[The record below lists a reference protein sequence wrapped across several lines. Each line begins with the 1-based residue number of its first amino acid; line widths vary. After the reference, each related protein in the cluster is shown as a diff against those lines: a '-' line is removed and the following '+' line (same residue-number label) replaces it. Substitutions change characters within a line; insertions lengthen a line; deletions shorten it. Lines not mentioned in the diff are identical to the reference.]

1 MPELIEIKD
10 ELQKGITF
18 HRKGQLHQAEL
29 RYQKT
34 LQIHPKNAEAY
45 YFMSM
50 IAHQIGKHNVAIEL
64 IKRAIEVDNK
74 HTVFFHSG
82 TEICPSPF
90 EINFDFKEIQ
100 NNFADDLK
108 EQGQLEYAI
117 YAYYKSIEMNS
128 DNINAYNNLG
138 NTLRDQ
144 GKLEQAILAYRR
156 ALKINP
162 RDDDIH
168 NNLGN
173 VLLERGE
180 LNEATNVYRH
190 ALTINPE
197 NSQVYSNL
205 GVTLKKQGK
214 FNEAVTIYQKSLEI
228 QPNDADVYYNLGN
241 SLRELE
247 ELEEAIQVYYKAIEI
262 QPQFANAQNNIGLI
276 LFLQGDF
283 KNGWQQYQW
292 RWKCDDFPSENRPFH
307 QPSWNG
313 SNPSAKTILV
323 WAEQGIGDEIM
334 FASMLNDLRQSNAN
348 IMVECE
354 QRLISLFQRSFP
366 DIRFFCRTN
375 PPDQQLLN
383 PNIDYQ
389 ISMGSLGQWLRT
401 DLDSFKQG
409 QSYYLTACPDKTAE
423 LRNKYQQLASGRKLV
438 GISWKSTD
446 ISQRRAK
453 SKSTSLEYWASV
465 LSQPNCYFIN
475 LQYGDIETEVAK
487 FESDT
492 NLKVYQD
499 KEIDPLVNLDGFA
512 AQISALDLVIS
523 TSNTTVHMAGALG
536 KRVWTLLPHIPDWRW
551 TLDREDALWYPAM
564 RLFRQSSIGDWQ
576 DVFKRVSH
584 ALSQS
589 GMV

>member
-1 MPELIEIKD
+1 M
-10 ELQKGITF
+10 QKGISFHQKGELQQAEQLYQQVLQDQPQNANAYHLLGIIAYQVGRHNVAIDLINQAIGIDNRQPVFFGNLGNILQGQKRQEEAIQAYQHAIELNPENEEIQNDLGNALTELGHFQQAAHAYHKVVKITPNNPNAYYNLGNTF
-18 HRKGQLHQAEL
+18 RELGQLQQAIEAYGKALALNPNDAEIYNNLGTALQASGQLHQAA
-29 RYQKT
+29 RTY
-34 LQIHPKNAEAY
+34 
-45 YFMSM
+45 
-50 IAHQIGKHNVAIEL
+50 HQAIEKL
-64 IKRAIEVDNK
+64 QGECERA
-74 HTVFFHSG
+74 H
-82 TEICPSPF
+82 
-90 EINFDFKEIQ
+90 
-100 NNFADDLK
+100 
-108 EQGQLEYAI
+108 
-117 YAYYKSIEMNS
+117 
-128 DNINAYNNLG
+128 
-138 NTLRDQ
+138 
-144 GKLEQAILAYRR
+144 
-156 ALKINP
+156 
-162 RDDDIH
+162 
-168 NNLGN
+168 
-173 VLLERGE
+173 
-180 LNEATNVYRH
+180 
-190 ALTINPE
+190 
-197 NSQVYSNL
+197 
-205 GVTLKKQGK
+205 
-214 FNEAVTIYQKSLEI
+214 
-228 QPNDADVYYNLGN
+228 YNLGT
-241 SLRELE
+241 
-247 ELEEAIQVYYKAIEI
+247 
-262 QPQFANAQNNIGLI
+262 
-276 LFLQGDF
+276 LQLLTGDF

-375 PPDQQLLN
+375 PPNQQLLN

-423 LRNKYQQLASGRKLV
+423 LRNKYQQLANGRKLV

>member
-1 MPELIEIKD
+1 ME
-10 ELQKGITF
+10 
-18 HRKGQLHQAEL
+18 
-29 RYQKT
+29 
-34 LQIHPKNAEAY
+34 
-45 YFMSM
+45 
-50 IAHQIGKHNVAIEL
+50 
-64 IKRAIEVDNK
+64 
-74 HTVFFHSG
+74 
-82 TEICPSPF
+82 
-90 EINFDFKEIQ
+90 
-100 NNFADDLK
+100 
-108 EQGQLEYAI
+108 
-117 YAYYKSIEMNS
+117 
-128 DNINAYNNLG
+128 
-138 NTLRDQ
+138 
-144 GKLEQAILAYRR
+144 
-156 ALKINP
+156 
-162 RDDDIH
+162 
-168 NNLGN
+168 
-173 VLLERGE
+173 
-180 LNEATNVYRH
+180 
-190 ALTINPE
+190 
-197 NSQVYSNL
+197 
-205 GVTLKKQGK
+205 
-214 FNEAVTIYQKSLEI
+214 
-228 QPNDADVYYNLGN
+228 
-241 SLRELE
+241 
-247 ELEEAIQVYYKAIEI
+247 
-262 QPQFANAQNNIGLI
+262 
-276 LFLQGDF
+276 DF

-307 QPSWNG
+307 QPLWNG
-313 SNPSAKTILV
+313 SNLSGKTILI

-366 DIRFFCRTN
+366 DIQFFCRTN

-401 DLDSFKQG
+401 DLDSFKPG

-423 LRNKYQQLASGRKLV
+423 LRNKYQQLANGRKLV

-453 SKSTSLEYWASV
+453 SKSTSLESWAPV

-475 LQYGDIETEVAK
+475 LQYGDVETEVVK
-487 FESDT
+487 LESNT

-499 KEIDPLVNLDGFA
+499 QEIDPLVNLDGFA

-551 TLDREDALWYPAM
+551 TLDREEALWYPVM

-576 DVFKRVSH
+576 EVFKRVSH

-589 GMV
+589 GTV

>member
-1 MPELIEIKD
+1 MINKSSINMENRM
-10 ELQKGITF
+10 QKGISFHQKGELQQAEQLYQQVLQDQPQNANAYHLLGIIAYQVGRHNVAIDLINQAIGIDNRQPVFFGNLGNILQGQKRQEEAIQAYQHAIELNPENEEIQNDLGNALTELGHFQQAVHAYHKVVKITPNNPNAYYNLGNTF
-18 HRKGQLHQAEL
+18 RELGQLQQAIEAYGEALALNPNDAEIYNNLGTALQASGQLHQAA
-29 RYQKT
+29 RTY
-34 LQIHPKNAEAY
+34 
-45 YFMSM
+45 
-50 IAHQIGKHNVAIEL
+50 HQAIEKL
-64 IKRAIEVDNK
+64 QGECERA
-74 HTVFFHSG
+74 H
-82 TEICPSPF
+82 
-90 EINFDFKEIQ
+90 
-100 NNFADDLK
+100 
-108 EQGQLEYAI
+108 
-117 YAYYKSIEMNS
+117 
-128 DNINAYNNLG
+128 
-138 NTLRDQ
+138 
-144 GKLEQAILAYRR
+144 
-156 ALKINP
+156 
-162 RDDDIH
+162 
-168 NNLGN
+168 
-173 VLLERGE
+173 
-180 LNEATNVYRH
+180 
-190 ALTINPE
+190 
-197 NSQVYSNL
+197 
-205 GVTLKKQGK
+205 
-214 FNEAVTIYQKSLEI
+214 
-228 QPNDADVYYNLGN
+228 YNLGT
-241 SLRELE
+241 
-247 ELEEAIQVYYKAIEI
+247 
-262 QPQFANAQNNIGLI
+262 
-276 LFLQGDF
+276 LQLLTGDF

>member
-1 MPELIEIKD
+1 MINKSSINMENRM
-10 ELQKGITF
+10 QKGISFHQKGELQQAEQLYQQVLQDQPQNANAYHLLGIIAYQVGRHNVAIDLINQAIGIDNRQPVFFGNLGNILQGQKRQEEAIQAYQHAIELNPENEEIQNDLGNALTELGHFQQAVHAYHKVVKITPNNPNAYYNLGNTF
-18 HRKGQLHQAEL
+18 RELGQLQQAIEAYGEALALNPNDAEIYNNLGTALQASGQLHQAA
-29 RYQKT
+29 RTY
-34 LQIHPKNAEAY
+34 
-45 YFMSM
+45 
-50 IAHQIGKHNVAIEL
+50 HQAIEKL
-64 IKRAIEVDNK
+64 QGECERA
-74 HTVFFHSG
+74 H
-82 TEICPSPF
+82 
-90 EINFDFKEIQ
+90 
-100 NNFADDLK
+100 
-108 EQGQLEYAI
+108 
-117 YAYYKSIEMNS
+117 
-128 DNINAYNNLG
+128 
-138 NTLRDQ
+138 
-144 GKLEQAILAYRR
+144 
-156 ALKINP
+156 
-162 RDDDIH
+162 
-168 NNLGN
+168 
-173 VLLERGE
+173 
-180 LNEATNVYRH
+180 
-190 ALTINPE
+190 
-197 NSQVYSNL
+197 
-205 GVTLKKQGK
+205 
-214 FNEAVTIYQKSLEI
+214 
-228 QPNDADVYYNLGN
+228 YNLGT
-241 SLRELE
+241 
-247 ELEEAIQVYYKAIEI
+247 
-262 QPQFANAQNNIGLI
+262 
-276 LFLQGDF
+276 LQLLTGDF

-313 SNPSAKTILV
+313 SNLSAKTILV

>member
-1 MPELIEIKD
+1 
-10 ELQKGITF
+10 LQ
-18 HRKGQLHQAEL
+18 QAEQL
-29 RYQKT
+29 YQQV
-34 LQIHPKNAEAY
+34 LQDQPQNANAY
-45 YFMSM
+45 HLLGI
-50 IAHQIGKHNVAIEL
+50 IAYQVGRHNVAIDL
-64 IKRAIEVDNK
+64 INQAIGIDNRQPVFFGNLGNILQGQKRQEEAIQAYQHAIELNP
-74 HTVFFHSG
+74 
-82 TEICPSPF
+82 EN
-90 EINFDFKEIQ
+90 EEIQ
-100 NNFADDLK
+100 ND
-108 EQGQLEYAI
+108 
-117 YAYYKSIEMNS
+117 
-128 DNINAYNNLG
+128 LG
-138 NTLRDQ
+138 N
-144 GKLEQAILAYRR
+144 
-156 ALKINP
+156 
-162 RDDDIH
+162 
-168 NNLGN
+168 
-173 VLLERGE
+173 
-180 LNEATNVYRH
+180 
-190 ALTINPE
+190 ALTELGHFQQAAHAYHKVVKITPNNP
-197 NSQVYSNL
+197 N
-205 GVTLKKQGK
+205 
-214 FNEAVTIYQKSLEI
+214 A
-228 QPNDADVYYNLGN
+228 YYNLGN
-241 SLRELE
+241 TFRELGQ
-247 ELEEAIQVYYKAIEI
+247 LQQAIEAYGKALALNPNDAEI
-262 QPQFANAQNNIGLI
+262 YNNLGTA
-276 LFLQGDF
+276 LQASGQLQQAARTYHQAIEKLQGECERAHYNLGTLQLLTGDF

-366 DIRFFCRTN
+366 DIQFFCRTN

-383 PNIDYQ
+383 SNIDYQ

-423 LRNKYQQLASGRKLV
+423 LRNKYQQLANGRKLV

-475 LQYGDIETEVAK
+475 LQYGDVETEVEK
-487 FESDT
+487 FESNT
-492 NLKVYQD
+492 NLRVYQD

-551 TLDREDALWYPAM
+551 TLDREEALWYPAM

-584 ALSQS
+584 ALSPS